1 MEDLNRIIQ
10 RVAESLKL
18 DSKAG
23 EYAMLQVF
31 EVILPTPYRGK
42 AKANRIYY
50 RGRKAILEVNVASP
64 LIAQELGFE
73 RDTLLA
79 CMNTYSAQ
87 TGIALHDV
95 VIRSR

>member
-10 RVAESLKL
+10 RVAEALRL

-31 EVILPTPYRGK
+31 EAVLPQQYKGQ

-50 RGRKAILEVNVASP
+50 KGKQAVLEVHVANP
-64 LIAQELGFE
+64 LMAQELGFE
-73 RDTLLA
+73 RLTLLEA
-79 CMNTYSAQ
+79 VNAYSSQ
-87 TGIALHDV
+87 TGITLSEIT
-95 VIRSR
+95 IRSR

>member
-10 RVAESLKL
+10 RVAEALRL
-18 DSKAG
+18 DSKAA

-31 EVILPTPYRGK
+31 EVVIPEQYKGK

-50 RGRKAILEVNVASP
+50 KGKQAVLEVHVASP

-73 RDTLLA
+73 RMTLLER
-79 CMNTYSAQ
+79 MNTYSAQ
-87 TGIALHDV
+87 TGIRLNELI
-95 VIRSR
+95 IRSR